1 MGALSTVVYD
11 IGLYTP
17 CLKGRALESAT
28 MPYRVEAKELR
39 YLL

>member
-1 MGALSTVVYD
+1 MGALSTVDYD

-17 CLKGRALESAT
+17 CLKESALESAA